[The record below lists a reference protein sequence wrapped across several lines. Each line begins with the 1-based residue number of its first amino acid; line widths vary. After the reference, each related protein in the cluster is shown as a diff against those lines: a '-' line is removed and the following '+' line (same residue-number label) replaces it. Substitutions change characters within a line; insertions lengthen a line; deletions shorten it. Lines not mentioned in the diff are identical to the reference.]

1 MNEDSSSDSLDI
13 TPLLLDTLAC
23 ALSLALC
30 FLAAGLEALL
40 EKWKLMTVSIT
51 LPNAAGQASA
61 EAMLVMGH
69 GRACH
74 WLASWV
80 SSY

>member
-13 TPLLLDTLAC
+13 APLLSDPLAC

-30 FLAAGLEALL
+30 FLAAGLGALL
-40 EKWKLMTVSIT
+40 EKWMLMTVSIK
-51 LPNAAGQASA
+51 LPNAVGQASA
-61 EAMLVMGH
+61 EAMMVMGN

-74 WLASWV
+74 
-80 SSY
+80 